1 MVTIQIMFLYL
12 YTSIITYTQSMNKSG
27 IKDLMDKHRFQP
39 KHIQKALLENDV
51 PGNWK
56 SIQNVYN
63 LVKGITVPRDPYA
76 YIVMAKVINV
86 EVEVVIYRY
95 TQVRKNIEMAVEKK
109 DVSFDSLDW

>member
-1 MVTIQIMFLYL
+1 
-12 YTSIITYTQSMNKSG
+12 MNSSG
-27 IKDLMDKHRFQP
+27 IKDLMDRQRFQT

-63 LVKGITVPRDPYA
+63 LTKGFTVPRDPYT
-76 YIVMAKVINV
+76 YIVLANLLNV
-86 EVEVVIYRY
+86 DVDVVILRY
-95 TQVRKNIEMAVEKK
+95 SLVKKKIGKAVEKE

>member
-1 MVTIQIMFLYL
+1 
-12 YTSIITYTQSMNKSG
+12 
-27 IKDLMDKHRFQP
+27 MDKQRFQP

-63 LVKGITVPRDPYA
+63 LTKGITIPRDPYA
-76 YIVMAKVINV
+76 YIVLANLLNV
-86 EVEVVIYRY
+86 DIEVVILRY
-95 TQVRKNIEMAVEKK
+95 SLVKKSIGKAVEKK

>member
-1 MVTIQIMFLYL
+1 MQ
-12 YTSIITYTQSMNKSG
+12 KSG
-27 IKDLMDKHRFQP
+27 IKDLMDKQRFMP

-63 LVKGITVPRDPYA
+63 LIKGTTGSRDPYA
-76 YIVMAKVINV
+76 YVVLANLFNVDIEVI
-86 EVEVVIYRY
+86 IYRY
-95 TQVRKNIEMAVEKK
+95 TQVRKTIEKAVEKK

>member
-1 MVTIQIMFLYL
+1 MDK
-12 YTSIITYTQSMNKSG
+12 NG
-27 IKDLMDKHRFQP
+27 IKDLMDRQRFQP

-63 LVKGITVPRDPYA
+63 LIKGTTASRDPYA
-76 YIVMAKVINV
+76 YIVLANLLNV
-86 EVEVVIYRY
+86 DVEVVICRY
-95 TQVRKNIEMAVEKK
+95 TQVRKDIEKAVENK

>member
-1 MVTIQIMFLYL
+1 
-12 YTSIITYTQSMNKSG
+12 MNSSG
-27 IKDLMDKHRFQP
+27 IKDLMDRQRFQT

-63 LVKGITVPRDPYA
+63 LTKGFTVPRDPYA
-76 YIVMAKVINV
+76 YIVLANLLNV
-86 EVEVVIYRY
+86 DVDVVILRY
-95 TQVRKNIEMAVEKK
+95 SLVKKKIGKAVEKE

>member
-1 MVTIQIMFLYL
+1 
-12 YTSIITYTQSMNKSG
+12 MNNSG
-27 IKDLMDKHRFQP
+27 IKDLMDRQRFQS

-63 LVKGITVPRDPYA
+63 LTKGFTVPRDPYA
-76 YIVMAKVINV
+76 YIVLANILNV
-86 EVEVVIYRY
+86 DVEVVILRY
-95 TQVRKNIEMAVEKK
+95 SLVKRNIEKAVEKK